1 MSIPRSEHPNPQFMR
16 KSWQNLNGCWE
27 FEIDSGRSG
36 IDRRFYERDSLSQSI
51 IVPFCPE
58 SSLSGVGCKDFMSA
72 VCIGGASVSTRIN
85 CQAEFFYTLVLWITK
100 P

>member
-1 MSIPRSEHPNPQFMR
+1 MQFYDINLKKKAKAVINMSIPRSEHPNPQFMR

-51 IVPFCPE
+51 IVP
-58 SSLSGVGCKDFMSA
+58 
-72 VCIGGASVSTRIN
+72 